1 MKCCIVRDL
10 LPGYIDGLTSEET
23 NEEIR
28 IHLENCSACN
38 TVYRQMSEEIPI
50 EAQAAEK
57 EIDFLKKLKERMH
70 RKYALVALSTCA
82 ILIGAALFLKKYEI
96 PVSYDPD
103 CMTAELF
110 EAAYIPNRYGLR
122 EWQYLDRRTGS
133 QKTEDASE
141 AGRDEGIDTGKT
153 AAGPDTDEG
162 TDTGKTAAEPDTGK
176 TMDPGE
182 YRTMERLC
190 FVLNLSAEQQKTF
203 KINHFISNG
212 RTIRRN
218 GKDVRV
224 IYYCYTWTLWNS
236 LFPDQNSFMGAQ
248 ISEGE
253 IYEEYFSRN
262 ANAEYQPL
270 EREVYYLPMGNM
282 DRLDNLT
289 DEAFDAQ
296 RAQAQLVWSG
306 VI

>member
-1 MKCCIVRDL
+1 MKCCIVKDL

-50 EAQAAEK
+50 ESQAAEE
-57 EIDFLKKLKERMH
+57 EIDFLKKLKERMY
-70 RKYALVALSTCA
+70 RKYAIVALSTCA
-82 ILIGAALFLKKYEI
+82 ILVGTSLFLKKYEI

-110 EAAYIPNRYGLR
+110 ETAYIPNRYGLR

-141 AGRDEGIDTGKT
+141 AGRDEGMDTGKN
-153 AAGPDTDEG
+153 AAG
-162 TDTGKTAAEPDTGK
+162 TDTDKTT
-176 TMDPGE
+176 DPGE
-182 YRTMERLC
+182 GRTMERLC
-190 FVLNLSAEQQKTF
+190 FVLNLSAEQQKTL

-236 LFPDQNSFMGAQ
+236 LFPDQNSFVGTQ

-253 IYEEYFSRN
+253 IYEEHFFRN
-262 ANAEYQPL
+262 ANAEYQPM
-270 EREVYYLPMGNM
+270 EREVYYLPMGDM

-289 DEAFDAQ
+289 DEAFDAK
-296 RAQAQLVWSG
+296 RAQAQPVWSG

>member
-1 MKCCIVRDL
+1 MKCCIVKDL

-28 IHLENCSACN
+28 IHLENCGACN

-50 EAQAAEK
+50 EAQAAEE

-70 RKYALVALSTCA
+70 RKYAIVALSTCA
-82 ILIGAALFLKKYEI
+82 ILMGTSLFLKKYEI

-110 EAAYIPNRYGLR
+110 ETAYIPNRYGLR

-141 AGRDEGIDTGKT
+141 AGRDEGMGTGKN
-153 AAGPDTDEG
+153 AAG
-162 TDTGKTAAEPDTGK
+162 TDTDKTT
-176 TMDPGE
+176 DPGE
-182 YRTMERLC
+182 GRTMERLC
-190 FVLNLSAEQQKTF
+190 FVLNLPTEQQKTL

-236 LFPDQNSFMGAQ
+236 LFPDQNSFVGTQ

-253 IYEEYFSRN
+253 IYEEHFFRN
-262 ANAEYQPL
+262 ANAEYQPM
-270 EREVYYLPMGNM
+270 EREVYYLPMGDM
-282 DRLDNLT
+282 DGLDNLT
-289 DEAFDAQ
+289 DEAFDAK
-296 RAQAQLVWSG
+296 RAQAQPVWSG